1 MIWHGRSVA
10 KIIKLETKEKISF
23 QIAKPPR
30 IFFPA
35 LNKQD
40 ITILLCGLACSAP
53 ACRPSCIYPMEQANK
68 QRIKIN
74 RMAWVNTTKQLR
86 LGALPAAA
94 GGIHEVA
101 SWRHRAQRRPYCTT
115 RREVG
120 CASIWYPVAVARRL
134 RNRSCR
140 WSCPHRNRGR
150 PGGRRRRGR
159 GQSTRPRAPHRGKR
173 HLSIKLLPKIV
184 SLSVYKL
191 LAAVKKY
198 STYWSN
204 ISASLSSQRIDGYP
218 LDQAA
223 V

>member
-40 ITILLCGLACSAP
+40 ITILLRGLACSAP

-120 CASIWYPVAVARRL
+120 CASIWYPVAVAPQAEEPVL
-134 RNRSCR
+134 SLELP
-140 WSCPHRNRGR
+140 SQE
-150 PGGRRRRGR
+150 PG
-159 GQSTRPRAPHRGKR
+159 
-173 HLSIKLLPKIV
+173 
-184 SLSVYKL
+184 
-191 LAAVKKY
+191 LAADARAGAGAQTAGVF
-198 STYWSN
+198 N
-204 ISASLSSQRIDGYP
+204 LG
-218 LDQAA
+218 
-223 V
+223 